1 MIIDVVEFLLYRER
15 EREREFFDFEFNC
28 TYLEIKRKRNII
40 DVAEL

>member
-15 EREREFFDFEFNC
+15 ERESFLILNFNC

>member
-1 MIIDVVEFLLYRER
+1 MIIDVVEFLLYR